1 MPAPETFR
9 VYGTVRCHQLTILVD
24 GGSTHN
30 FVQLRVAKFLGL
42 RSTPVTPLPVMVGD
56 GGVIHCDRRY
66 PQVSI
71 TIQGHHFTTD
81 LFGLPLSGADL
92 VLGVQWLRALGP
104 VTTDYTALSMS
115 FTHLGL
121 PITLFADVPVTPPLA
136 SAHQLRRMLRTQVV
150 AALFQLGPA
159 PSSPLSTTP
168 TLLPATEPPPLAL
181 HPLLTKFH
189 HLFQEPTQL
198 PPARLISHH
207 IHLTPGAKPVTV
219 KPYRYPHSQKTEL
232 EKQVQTMLDSG
243 LIRLSHSPFSSP
255 VLLVKKKDGSWRCC
269 IDYRALNSITI
280 KHSFPMPTIDEL
292 LDELG
297 AASCFSKLDLRQ
309 GFHQI
314 RMAEEDIHKTAFRTH
329 SGHYEY
335 CVMPFGLCNAPAK
348 FQATMNEM
356 LKPFLRK
363 FVAVFFD
370 DILVYSSSWDDHLLH
385 LEAVFSTLARDS
397 FYLRESKCVFA
408 KTRLQYLGHILS
420 ATGVSPDPS
429 KISAI
434 VDWPTLTTTTA
445 LRGFLSL
452 TGFYRRFIRGYA
464 PLAAPLNSLLRKD
477 GFHWTDD
484 SQRAFDT
491 LKQVMISAPVL
502 IPPDFTIPFCL
513 ETDASGVAVGA
524 VLSQNA
530 HPIAYFSKTLCPRLQ
545 RSSTYVRELHAITSA
560 VRKWRRYLLGHPFTI
575 ITDHQSLK
583 DLMNQV
589 IQTPEQQQYLVKL
602 LGYSYTIQYR
612 PSSGNAAA
620 DALSRVTP
628 AGQCLI
634 LSVPLLD
641 CMADIHHSVQQSP
654 AYHELLATL
663 HQQPEAHP
671 DYSINSG
678 RISFRGKLWLPPD
691 NPFIPMLLEE
701 FHSTPLGGHMGEKK
715 TLRRLRDSF
724 YWDHMHRDVHRFV
737 SQCRICQQIKYE
749 ARKPAGLLQPLPIP
763 SGLWEDLSLD
773 FITGLPPSHGFTT
786 ILVVVDRY
794 SKGTHLGALPPK
806 YSAYKVACLFFDIV
820 CKLHGFP
827 RSLVSDRDPIFLS
840 SFWRELFRICGTK
853 LRYSTAYHPESDGQT
868 EVLNRT
874 LEQYLRSFVHDKPAL
889 WHSFL
894 PLAEWSYNMSTHSGT
909 GLSPYEITY
918 GKPPPAFPPYTT
930 GTSSVEAADSL
941 LSTRQALHT
950 KLQSRLLKAQMAM
963 KNHADRH
970 RRDVHFQPGDLVY
983 VRLKPYRQLSMR
995 PHYSKLAKRFY
1006 GPYPIT
1012 ECVGPVAY
1020 RLQLPADSKIHPVF
1034 HVSLLKPHHG
1044 QPPPVDDPLPPTQ
1057 VDHHPLVEPL
1067 SFLDWKLDTTT
1078 DPPSR
1083 SVLVQW
1089 RGLAPEDTS

>member
-1 MPAPETFR
+1 
-9 VYGTVRCHQLTILVD
+9 
-24 GGSTHN
+24 
-30 FVQLRVAKFLGL
+30 
-42 RSTPVTPLPVMVGD
+42 MVGD
-56 GGVIHCDRRY
+56 GGVIHCDCRY

-71 TIQGHHFTTD
+71 TIQGHQFTTD

-121 PITLFADVPVTPPLA
+121 PIKLFADVL
-136 SAHQLRRMLRTQVV
+136 
-150 AALFQLGPA
+150 LGPA
-159 PSSPLSTTP
+159 SSSPITNSP
-168 TLLPATEPPPLAL
+168 TLLLATEPPPPAL
-181 HPLLTKFH
+181 TPLLTKFR
-189 HLFQEPTQL
+189 HLFQEPSQL
-198 PPARLISHH
+198 PPARPISHH
-207 IHLTPGAKPVTV
+207 IHLTPDAKPVTV

-232 EKQVQTMLDSG
+232 EKQVQTMLDSS

-255 VLLVKKKDGSWRCC
+255 VLLIKKKDGSWRCC

-314 RMAEEDIHKTAFRTH
+314 RRAEEDIHKTAFRTH

-335 CVMPFGLCNAPAK
+335 CVMPFGLCNAPAT

-385 LEAVFSTLARDS
+385 LEAVFSALARDS

-408 KTRLQYLGHILS
+408 KPRLQYLGHILS
-420 ATGVSPDPS
+420 SKGVSPDPS

-434 VDWPTLTTTTA
+434 LDWPTPTTTTA
-445 LRGFLSL
+445 LRGFLGL
-452 TGFYRRFIRGYA
+452 TSFYRRFIRGYA
-464 PLAAPLNSLLRKD
+464 PLAAPLNALLRKD
-477 GFHWTDD
+477 SFLWTED

-491 LKQVMISAPVL
+491 LKQVMTSAPVL

-524 VLSQNA
+524 VLSQHA
-530 HPIAYFSKTLCPRLQ
+530 HPITFFSKTLCPRLQ
-545 RSSTYVRELHAITSA
+545 RSSTYVRELHAITSV
-560 VRKWRRYLLGHPFTI
+560 VRKWRHYLLGHPFTI

-589 IQTPEQQQYLVKL
+589 IQTPEQQQYLVK
-602 LGYSYTIQYR
+602 TIQYR
-612 PSSGNAAA
+612 AGSDNAAA

-634 LSVPLLD
+634 LSIPLLD
-641 CMADIHHSVQQSP
+641 CMADIHHSMQQSP

-671 DYSINSG
+671 DYSITSG
-678 RISFRGKLWLPPD
+678 QIHFRGKLWLPPD

-715 TLRRLRDSF
+715 TL
-724 YWDHMHRDVHRFV
+724 
-737 SQCRICQQIKYE
+737 ICQQIKYK

-763 SGLWEDLSLD
+763 SVLWEDLSPD
-773 FITGLPPSHGFTT
+773 FITGLPPSHGFTA

-806 YSAYKVACLFFDIV
+806 YSAHKTRSFSVHSGANYFALVAPNSGIAPRTTLN
-820 CKLHGFP
+820 LTARR
-827 RSLVSDRDPIFLS
+827 RSLIELWSSTSVRSLMTSLPS
-840 SFWRELFRICGTK
+840 GTPSFWH
-853 LRYSTAYHPESDGQT
+853 A
-868 EVLNRT
+868 
-874 LEQYLRSFVHDKPAL
+874 
-889 WHSFL
+889 FL
-894 PLAEWSYNMSTHSGT
+894 PLAEWSYNTSTHFGT

-930 GTSSVEAADSL
+930 GTSPVEAADSI

-970 RRDVHFQPGDLVY
+970 RRDVHLQPGDLVY

-1012 ECVGPVAY
+1012 ECVGPMAY
-1020 RLQLPADSKIHPVF
+1020 RLQLPADSKIHPIF

-1044 QPPPVDDPLPPTQ
+1044 PPPPVDDPVPPTQ

-1067 SFLDWKLDTTT
+1067 SFLDWKFDTTK
-1078 DPPSR
+1078 DPPSH

-1089 RGLAPEDTS
+1089 RGLAPKDTSWKDWDALRSVYNLGDEVVFPREVVVSNKTQISREAPTKDRPKRNIKKPAHFQDYI